1 VSKFSSFLA
10 CLAFICGVT
19 RAGEALAFC
28 RTTTCNPEHD
38 ACSFDEHGCNT
49 EGVPVYWEGGATA
62 LSVAAEGSPLQG
74 ISAEDLEAA
83 TSAATE
89 TWQNATCAGDKKP
102 AVQIAAPALVEHP
115 VAEFDKD
122 GPNENVVVF
131 VDDGWDHEAD
141 AIAKTTVAF
150 YIHSGVLLDADIA
163 LNSDLFAFTV
173 SGEPGSADLQSVLT
187 HEIGHVL
194 GLDHSDVP
202 GATMAART
210 NASASEGLRTL
221 HADDIDAICSVYPPV
236 EPPVDDGGC
245 TVARGSR
252 TGAPAW
258 PSWLLVLGAALGWVS
273 RQRRSNAAP

>member
-1 VSKFSSFLA
+1 VSKFISVPA

-19 RAGEALAFC
+19 LAGEALAFC
-28 RTTTCNPEHD
+28 RTTTCDPGHD
-38 ACSFDEHGCNT
+38 DCSLDEHGCNT
-49 EGVPVYWEGGATA
+49 EGVPVYWEGGTTA

-74 ISAEDLEAA
+74 ISADDLEAA

-89 TWQNATCAGDKKP
+89 TWQNATCAGSKKP
-102 AVQIAAPALVEHP
+102 ALQIAAPALIEHP
-115 VAEFDKD
+115 VVGFDGD

-141 AIAKTTVAF
+141 AIARTTVGF
-150 YIHSGVLLDADIA
+150 YVRSGILLDADIA
-163 LNSDLFAFTV
+163 LNS
-173 SGEPGSADLQSVLT
+173 ESVLT

-221 HADDIDAICSVYPPV
+221 HADDIDAICSVYPPA
-236 EPPVDDGGC
+236 EPPGDDGGC

-252 TGAPAW
+252 TGGLAW
-258 PSWLLVLGAALGWVS
+258 TSWLLVLGVAS
-273 RQRRSNAAP
+273 RWLSRRRTFS